1 MMKNFFRN
9 QKGISLTSLSITIIV
24 IFILTGIVFYNATSN
39 LGMQKLKSM
48 QTDIENLRDRV
59 SSYYAQYGEIPASIK
74 YTNTREINVISDA
87 VDTGDFYAIDLSA
100 MENITLTY
108 GKDYEQIKENT
119 DITIDEV
126 NQLED
131 LYIIN
136 EDSHNIFYVKGITLD
151 GKTYYTD
158 YTEEEKDKEKVEDKL
173 VNIDETNENYTPVY
187 NETAIYKDK
196 NGNIATIPEGF
207 QVSRK
212 SSEDTISEGLVVLA
226 PDGSEFVWVPVDNIT
241 TMATKLE
248 GKDSKGL
255 DNYQGKLYDFEGSTS
270 SEMIDYGQGT
280 ESYREPDV
288 LSLIDSTKNEIV
300 NLEILQQEYNAMID
314 SVKKYK
320 GFYIGRYETSLS
332 DATSTSA
339 GTSET
344 IQSKAGVIPTSNAIS
359 STNQWYGLYER
370 QKMYNTEYV
379 QGSMIWGSQ
388 YDAMLNWVINS
399 DSADKHKISEDTNG
413 NHSGSLVTTG
423 KYSNDKINN
432 IYDLEGNLFE
442 WTLEAMGE
450 VDRTIRGGSFLV
462 GMPSNR
468 STAVATYNSPEYFG
482 SRLTLY
488 IK

>member
-1 MMKNFFRN
+1 MTDIHSHILFNVDDGSKSIEESIELLKKLHKIGFNNVILTPHYIKDSEYSSKNKEKKQKLNELKEELIN
-9 QKGISLTSLSITIIV
+9 QNININIYLGNE
-24 IFILTGIVFYNATSN
+24 IFINNEIYDLI
-39 LGMQKLKSM
+39 K
-48 QTDIENLRDRV
+48 E
-59 SSYYAQYGEIPASIK
+59 GEIH
-74 YTNTREINVISDA
+74 TLNNTR
-87 VDTGDFYAIDLSA
+87 
-100 MENITLTY
+100 
-108 GKDYEQIKENT
+108 
-119 DITIDEV
+119 
-126 NQLED
+126 
-131 LYIIN
+131 YI
-136 EDSHNIFYVKGITLD
+136 L
-151 GKTYYTD
+151 
-158 YTEEEKDKEKVEDKL
+158 VEL
-173 VNIDETNENYTPVY
+173 P
-187 NETAIYKDK
+187 
-196 NGNIATIPEGF
+196 F
-207 QVSRK
+207 H
-212 SSEDTISEGLVVLA
+212 
-226 PDGSEFVWVPVDNIT
+226 
-241 TMATKLE
+241 
-248 GKDSKGL
+248 
-255 DNYQGKLYDFEGSTS
+255 
-270 SEMIDYGQGT
+270 
-280 ESYREPDV
+280 
-288 LSLIDSTKNEIV
+288 NEIV
-300 NLEILQQEYNAMID
+300 NLETLQQEYNAMIN

-339 GTSET
+339 GISET
-344 IQSKAGVIPTSNAIS
+344 MQSKAGVIPTSNAIS

>member
-1 MMKNFFRN
+1 MKIIKEFKNNER
-9 QKGISLTSLSITIIV
+9 GSITVFVLSVLLVVLAV
-24 IFILTGIVFYNATSN
+24 IFIIYMGMSNKAISQNKKVSKIEKEYLVDNGDMEREYSKLTV
-39 LGMQKLKSM
+39 
-48 QTDIENLRDRV
+48 DIINPGDT
-59 SSYYAQYGEIPASIK
+59 AIGEIK
-74 YTNTREINVISDA
+74 R
-87 VDTGDFYAIDLSA
+87 
-100 MENITLTY
+100 
-108 GKDYEQIKENT
+108 
-119 DITIDEV
+119 
-126 NQLED
+126 
-131 LYIIN
+131 
-136 EDSHNIFYVKGITLD
+136 YVSD
-151 GKTYYTD
+151 GKTAFIP
-158 YTEEEKDKEKVEDKL
+158 KGFKVSDNEG
-173 VNIDETNENYTPVY
+173 ETSIN
-187 NETAIYKDK
+187 K
-196 NGNIATIPEGF
+196 
-207 QVSRK
+207 
-212 SSEDTISEGLVVLA
+212 GLVVLA
-226 PDGSEFVWVPVDNIT
+226 PDGSEFVWVPVDDVA
-241 TMATKLE
+241 TMATKTG
-248 GKDSKGL
+248 GKDSNGL

-288 LSLIDSTKNEIV
+288 LSIDSARNEIV
-300 NLEILQQEYNAMID
+300 NLETLQQEYNAMIN

-339 GTSET
+339 GISET
-344 IQSKAGVIPTSNAIS
+344 MQSKAGVIPTSNAIS